1 MQIHLNFEVHDKEP
15 SKTNDHLQ
23 ENKPRFS
30 EQCKLVYDHMVK
42 YGSITIVDA
51 DKMMVKRL
59 ASRICDLR
67 KKNEILIDDKFVT
80 LGNTKV
86 KKYWLSHW
94 RFEISSGFDGFR
106 CTKCMTWIYANQE
119 RECKCI
125 ID

>member
-1 MQIHLNFEVHDKEP
+1 
-15 SKTNDHLQ
+15 
-23 ENKPRFS
+23 
-30 EQCKLVYDHMVK
+30 MVK

-86 KKYWLSHW
+86 KKYWLSTL
-94 RFEISSGFDGFR
+94 EI
-106 CTKCMTWIYANQE
+106 
-119 RECKCI
+119 
-125 ID
+125 